1 MAFNVKYSPFEYS
14 QFCSKHLNEG
24 QNMVAKTGA
33 YLIQEN
39 VDIPFMGPEKLAL
52 KYSQICS
59 KHLKKGQNVV
69 AKDMCLLNTGNVDI
83 PFMGPEKLAFK
94 YSRILNID
102 GPFRQV

>member
-1 MAFNVKYSPFEYS
+1 MKAKTW
-14 QFCSKHLNEG
+14 LL
-24 QNMVAKTGA
+24 KTGA
-33 YLIQEN
+33 CLIQKN

-69 AKDMCLLNTGNVDI
+69 AKDMRLLNTGNVDI

-94 YSRILNID
+94 
-102 GPFRQV
+102 